1 MLHCAPSP
9 TTGFSMSLNEKRT
22 VFYLSDRTGI
32 TAENLGHSLM
42 TQFDLSEFKQMTL
55 PFINSVD
62 KAHATVEYINMAAK
76 ESGKRPII
84 FSTTV
89 NDEIRSILRQANSL
103 FLDLFDSYLGQ
114 IESELQQKS
123 AHVEGKAH
131 GVVGSQEYNSR
142 IDAMHFAL
150 QHDDGSSI
158 REFDKADVILIAP
171 SRCGKTPTCIYMAMQ
186 HGLYAANYPLTEEDL
201 ENHRLPRVLQ
211 EQKGKL
217 YGLISDAERLHQVRN
232 ERRPGSKYASLAQTN
247 YEIRQAKQLYQSNGI
262 PFMDSTNHS
271 IEEIATVIMQDKGLR
286 RQSF

>member
-1 MLHCAPSP
+1 
-9 TTGFSMSLNEKRT
+9 MSLNEKRT

-32 TAENLGHSLM
+32 TAENLGHSLL

-55 PFINSVD
+55 PFINSTD
-62 KAHATVEYINMAAK
+62 KAQATVEYINMAAK

-89 NDEIRSILRQANSL
+89 NDEIRGVLREANAL
-103 FLDLFDSYLGQ
+103 FLDLFDTFISQ
-114 IESELQQKS
+114 IEAELQQKS

-131 GVVGSQEYNSR
+131 GVVDREAYSSR
-142 IDAMHFAL
+142 IDAMHYAIE
-150 QHDDGSSI
+150 HDDGASI
-158 REFDKADVILIAP
+158 REFDKANVILIAP

-211 EQKGKL
+211 SQKDKL
-217 YGLISDAERLHQVRN
+217 YGLISDPERLHQVRS
-232 ERRPGSKYASLAQTN
+232 ERRPGSKYASLAQVN
-247 YEIRQAKQLYQSNGI
+247 YEIRQAEQLYKSNGI
-262 PFMDSTNHS
+262 PYMDSTNHS
-271 IEEIATVIMQDKGLR
+271 IEEIATVIMQDKAIR

>member
-1 MLHCAPSP
+1 
-9 TTGFSMSLNEKRT
+9 MSLNEKRT

-32 TAENLGHSLM
+32 TAENLGHSLL

-55 PFINSVD
+55 PFINSTD

-89 NDEIRSILRQANSL
+89 NDEIRAVLRSSNAL
-103 FLDLFDSYLGQ
+103 FLDLFDTYIGQ

-131 GVVGSQEYNSR
+131 GVVDREAYSER
-142 IDAMHFAL
+142 IDAMHYAL
-150 QHDDGSSI
+150 EHDDGSSI

-201 ENHRLPRVLQ
+201 ENHRLPKVLQ
-211 EQKGKL
+211 SQKDKL
-217 YGLISDAERLHQVRN
+217 YGLISDPERLHQVRT
-232 ERRPGSKYASLAQTN
+232 ERRPGSKYASLAQVN
-247 YEIRQAKQLYQSNGI
+247 YEIRQAEQLYRSNGI
-262 PFMDSTNHS
+262 PCMDSTNHS
-271 IEEIATVIMQDKGLR
+271 IEEIATVIMQDKRLR